1 MESNFELKRK
11 KPKSPTETTLDDLEL
26 SIRTYQFLEKLGLKT
41 LQDIL
46 EVDELKLSQEKTFE
60 KRYLR
65 EIQDIKNEYEK

>member
-1 MESNFELKRK
+1 MGSNFELKRK

>member
-1 MESNFELKRK
+1 MESNFELRRK